1 MITSVFPEI
10 TRNAI
15 ENIIRYSSIVAGT
28 FYHYYLRENKQSHI
42 KEKTRIKQFF
52 SVSNIFNLR
61 VYSFRI
67 VLVKYEASNCR
78 CYMDGRVSRYI
89 DLYIIV

>member
-1 MITSVFPEI
+1 M
-10 TRNAI
+10 
-15 ENIIRYSSIVAGT
+15 
-28 FYHYYLRENKQSHI
+28 
-42 KEKTRIKQFF
+42 F

-78 CYMDGRVSRYI
+78 YYMDGSVSSYI
-89 DLYIIV
+89 DLYIIVKHYKLIFTLQSVYLLPT